1 MFDINEY
8 VVYGTVGVCRVVDYR
23 KESFGSIE
31 EKEYYILEPVH
42 AKNSSIY
49 VPADNQDV
57 IRKMQPVLTVEEVYE
72 LIDSIT
78 DEETTWISN
87 DTQRREKFSQII
99 KSGNR
104 KEILKLIKALYQHRE
119 ERLESGR
126 KLYAA
131 DENILNTAERLINNE
146 FALVLNIEP
155 EDVVPFIRNH
165 LKAQ

>member
-42 AKNSSIY
+42 VKNSSIY

>member
-57 IRKMQPVLTVEEVYE
+57 IRKMQPVLTVGEVYE

>member
-8 VVYGTVGVCRVVDYR
+8 VVYVTVGVCRVVDYR